1 MNRHFGWRIKGIGKA
16 QRLLTKDFVFNY
28 LKNSNTKL
36 YYNKDV
42 TGSYDCLLAGYS
54 NEPETHL
61 FLKKVI
67 PHLSE
72 CHFVDVGASIGEFVV
87 GVSLYSNV
95 RHIYAFE
102 PRKECVVALEK
113 TVKLNNEEDRVSV
126 LPYILSEKE
135 GEVILHNNP
144 GGTSSGIYGNGDDSY
159 PVKAVTLDSCLPGK
173 LINPIILVDVEGA
186 EPLVLKGGIN
196 FIQNNA
202 PLIIFEYNQTS
213 KKHFKLTDIKNI
225 VGKHYCIYRI
235 KGNGD
240 LDQDFENSWNCVA
253 IPVGS
258 HFEKILL

>member
-1 MNRHFGWRIKGIGKA
+1 M
-16 QRLLTKDFVFNY
+16 
-28 LKNSNTKL
+28 

-42 TGSYDCLLAGYS
+42 VGSYDCLLAGYS

-72 CHFVDVGASIGEFVV
+72 CAFVDVGASIGEFVI
-87 GVSLYSNV
+87 GVSLYENV
-95 RHIYAFE
+95 RHIYAVE

-113 TVKLNNEEDRVSV
+113 TVELNNEDNRVSV

-135 GEVILHNNP
+135 GEVILYNNT
-144 GGTSSGIYGNGDDSY
+144 GGSSSGIYGSGNDSY
-159 PVKAVTLDSCLPGK
+159 IVKAVTLDYILPEK
-173 LINPIILVDVEGA
+173 LINPIILIDVEGA
-186 EPLVLKGGIN
+186 EPLVLKGGVD
-196 FIQNNA
+196 FIKKNA
-202 PLIIFEYNQTS
+202 PLIIFEYNQVS
-213 KKHFKLTDIKNI
+213 KKYFNLTDIENI
-225 VGKHYCIYRI
+225 VGKHYRIYRI

-258 HFEKILL
+258 HFETILLL